1 MRYVTGVPRAHGC
14 SKLGGGGS
22 FSGPDTVNARERE
35 MGYSPCFPHSI
46 SFGFFIFTDI
56 VVVVVGVLVV
66 IEGRRVCSLS
76 HGTSS

>member
-1 MRYVTGVPRAHGC
+1 MDAASWAVENHF
-14 SKLGGGGS
+14 LGLI
-22 FSGPDTVNARERE
+22 NARERE
-35 MGYSPCFPHSI
+35 MGYSPCFPHPI

-66 IEGRRVCSLS
+66 IEGRRVHILS

>member
-1 MRYVTGVPRAHGC
+1 MDAASWAVEDQF
-14 SKLGGGGS
+14 LGLIN
-22 FSGPDTVNARERE
+22 TRERE

-56 VVVVVGVLVV
+56 VVMVVGVLVV
-66 IEGRRVCSLS
+66 IEGRRMRILS